1 MAEYM
6 MRYLLVCL
14 ACLPAWSLAQPALP
28 DDFSQEIFER
38 RFRAA
43 DKDGDG
49 RLSRAEAYAEFP
61 RAPKF
66 FDEIDANKDKHVTLI
81 EFNQAMERRAAAAL
95 EAASRSGA
103 AKYVKPEY
111 LRVAPPAAGETGA
124 RDLASSIAQRRGN
137 DFTEF
142 LGGEQDF
149 EAYPDLPGV
158 DSASNLLNKP
168 Y

>member
-1 MAEYM
+1 

-14 ACLPAWSLAQPALP
+14 ACLPAWSLAQQALP
-28 DDFSQEIFER
+28 ENFSQEIFER

-49 RLSRAEAYAEFP
+49 RLSRAEAHAEFP
-61 RAPKF
+61 RAPRF
-66 FDEIDANKDKHVTLI
+66 FNEIDANRDTYVTMI

-95 EAASRSGA
+95 EAGSRSGG

-111 LRVAPPAAGETGA
+111 LKGGPPSGAGETGA
-124 RDLASSIAQRRGN
+124 RDLASSIAQRRSH
-137 DFTEF
+137 DFNEF
-142 LGGEQDF
+142 LGGEQDY
-149 EAYPDLPGV
+149 EAYPDLPVV
-158 DSASNLLNKP
+158 DNASNLVNKS

>member
-1 MAEYM
+1 
-6 MRYLLVCL
+6 MRYLLACL
-14 ACLPAWSLAQPALP
+14 ACLPAWSLAQQALP

-66 FDEIDANKDKHVTLI
+66 FDEIDADRDQHVTLV
-81 EFNQAMERRAAAAL
+81 EFNRALERRAATAL
-95 EAASRSGA
+95 GSGSLGAA

-111 LRVAPPAAGETGA
+111 LKGGPPAAGEGGA
-124 RDLASSIAQRRGN
+124 RDLASSVAQKRSH

-142 LGGEQDF
+142 LGDGQDF
-149 EAYPDLPGV
+149 EAYPDLPVV
-158 DSASNLLNKP
+158 DSASNLVNKA

>member
-1 MAEYM
+1 M

-14 ACLPAWSLAQPALP
+14 ACLPAWSLAQQALP
-28 DDFSQEIFER
+28 DNFSREIFER

-49 RLSRAEAYAEFP
+49 RLTRAEAYAEFP
-61 RAPKF
+61 RAPQF
-66 FDEIDANKDKHVTLI
+66 FNEIDANRDHHVTLV
-81 EFNQAMERRAAAAL
+81 EFKQAMDRRAAATL
-95 EAASRSGA
+95 EAASRGGA

-111 LRVAPPAAGETGA
+111 IKGGPPAGGEGGA
-124 RDLASSIAQRRGN
+124 RDLASSVAQKRSH

-142 LGGEQDF
+142 LGDGQDF
-149 EAYPDLPGV
+149 EAYPDLPV
-158 DSASNLLNKP
+158 ADSASNLVNKA

>member
-1 MAEYM
+1 MT
-6 MRYLLVCL
+6 RSLLFCL
-14 ACLPAWSLAQPALP
+14 ACLPAWSLAQPLP
-28 DDFSQEIFER
+28 DNFSQEIFER

-66 FDEIDANKDKHVTLI
+66 FDEIDADRDQYLTRL
-81 EFNQAMERRAAAAL
+81 EFNQGVKRRSAAAFEDAGRG
-95 EAASRSGA
+95 AA

-111 LRVAPPAAGETGA
+111 LKGSPAPAAGESGA
-124 RDLASSIAQRRGN
+124 RDLATSIAQRRSN

-142 LGGEQDF
+142 LGGEQDH
-149 EAYPDLPGV
+149 EAYPDLPVV
-158 DSASNLLNKP
+158 DSGSNLVNKA

>member
-1 MAEYM
+1 

-14 ACLPAWSLAQPALP
+14 TCLPAWSLAQQPLP
-28 DDFSQEIFER
+28 ENFSQEIFER

-49 RLSRAEAYAEFP
+49 RLSRAEAYAEFA

-66 FDEIDANKDKHVTLI
+66 FNEIDANRDNHVTLI
-81 EFNQAMERRAAAAL
+81 EFNQAMERRTAATL
-95 EAASRSGA
+95 EVASRGGA

-111 LRVAPPAAGETGA
+111 LRGGTPPTAGETGA
-124 RDLASSIAQRRGN
+124 RDLASSIAQRRSH
-137 DFTEF
+137 DFNEF
-142 LGGEQDF
+142 LGGEQDY
-149 EAYPDLPGV
+149 EAYPDLPV
-158 DSASNLLNKP
+158 TDSASNLVNKP

>member
-1 MAEYM
+1 
-6 MRYLLVCL
+6 MRYLLACL
-14 ACLPAWSLAQPALP
+14 ACLPAWSLAQQALP

-66 FDEIDANKDKHVTLI
+66 FDEIDADRDQHVTLV
-81 EFNQAMERRAAAAL
+81 EFNRAMERRAAMAL
-95 EAASRSGA
+95 GSGSLGVA

-111 LRVAPPAAGETGA
+111 LKGGPPAAGEGVRWLENCVRSA
-124 RDLASSIAQRRGN
+124 DAGSAWV
-137 DFTEF
+137 DFR
-142 LGGEQDF
+142 
-149 EAYPDLPGV
+149 
-158 DSASNLLNKP
+158 
-168 Y
+168 

>member
-1 MAEYM
+1 

-14 ACLPAWSLAQPALP
+14 ACLPAWSLAQQSLP
-28 DDFSQEIFER
+28 ENFSQEIFER

-49 RLSRAEAYAEFP
+49 RLSRTEAVAEFP
-61 RAPKF
+61 RAPQF
-66 FDEIDANKDKHVTLI
+66 FNEIDANSDAYVTMI
-81 EFNQAMERRAAAAL
+81 EFNQAMARRAAAAL

-111 LRVAPPAAGETGA
+111 LKAAPPPGAGEAGA
-124 RDLASSIAQRRGN
+124 RDLATSIAQRRSH

-142 LGGEQDF
+142 LGGEQDY
-149 EAYPDLPGV
+149 EAYPDLPV
-158 DSASNLLNKP
+158 ADSASNLVNKP

>member
-1 MAEYM
+1 

-14 ACLPAWSLAQPALP
+14 ACLPAWSLAQPPLP
-28 DDFSQEIFER
+28 EDFSQEIFER
-38 RFRAA
+38 RFLAA

-66 FDEIDANKDKHVTLI
+66 FDEIDANGDRHVTRI
-81 EFNQAMERRAAAAL
+81 EFDQAMERRAAAAL
-95 EAASRSGA
+95 EAASRGAA

-111 LRVAPPAAGETGA
+111 LKGGPPPGAGESGA
-124 RDLASSIAQRRGN
+124 RDLTSSIAQRRSH

-142 LGGEQDF
+142 LGAEQDY
-149 EAYPDLPGV
+149 EAYPDLPVV
-158 DSASNLLNKP
+158 DNASNLVNKS

>member
-1 MAEYM
+1 M
-6 MRYLLVCL
+6 MRYLFFCL
-14 ACLPAWSLAQPALP
+14 ACLSTVSMAQQALP
-28 DDFSQEIFER
+28 ENFSQEIFER

-66 FDEIDANKDKHVTLI
+66 FDEIDASRDNHVTLI
-81 EFNQAMERRAAAAL
+81 EFNQFMERRSAAAL
-95 EAASRSGA
+95 DAASRGSA
-103 AKYVKPEY
+103 ARYVKPEY

-124 RDLASSIAQRRGN
+124 RDLASSIAQRRSH

-142 LGGEQDF
+142 LGGEQEH
-149 EAYPDLPGV
+149 EAYPDLPV
-158 DSASNLLNKP
+158 TDSASNLVNKS

>member
-1 MAEYM
+1 
-6 MRYLLVCL
+6 MRFLLLCL
-14 ACLPAWSLAQPALP
+14 TCLPAWSLAQQALP
-28 DDFSQEIFER
+28 ENFSQDIFER

-49 RLSRAEAYAEFP
+49 RLSRDEAYAEFP
-61 RAPKF
+61 RAPRF
-66 FDEIDANKDKHVTLI
+66 FDEIDANRDTYVTAI

-95 EAASRSGA
+95 EAASRGAA

-111 LRVAPPAAGETGA
+111 LRGGTPPVAEETGA
-124 RDLASSIAQRRGN
+124 RDLASSIAQRRSH

-142 LGGEQDF
+142 LGGDQDY
-149 EAYPDLPGV
+149 EAYPDLPVV
-158 DSASNLLNKP
+158 DSASNLVNKP